1 MKIEGKQGETT
12 NIPNHHQNA
21 MTGQEQLRECLWNGR
36 REENIV
42 GKVEP
47 QSS

>member
-1 MKIEGKQGETT
+1 MKIEGKQVETT
-12 NIPNHHQNA
+12 NIPNHQQNA
-21 MTGQEQLRECLWNGR
+21 MTGQEQLGECLLNGR